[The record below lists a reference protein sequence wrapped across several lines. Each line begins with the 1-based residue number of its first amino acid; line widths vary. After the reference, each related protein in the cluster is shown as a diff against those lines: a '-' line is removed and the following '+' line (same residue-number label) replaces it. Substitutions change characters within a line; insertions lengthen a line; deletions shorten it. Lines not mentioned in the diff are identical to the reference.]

1 MTLRVMLIDETPQRA
16 ALLEQA
22 LRDQGHRV
30 VARLEPNDDLI
41 ARAGEVQPDIIIV
54 DMESPDRDTLESMR
68 DISRDRPRPIV
79 MFSEA
84 GDSRTIDEAMRAG
97 VSAYVVAGLDP
108 ERLQPILEVAAAR
121 FREYQALRRELEQT
135 KNKLAD
141 RRDIDKAKGI
151 LMRQKGM
158 GEDEAYAALRKM
170 AMDRNVRIGEAA
182 RSLIAAA
189 DLLA

>member
-22 LRDQGHRV
+22 LKDQGYRV
-30 VARLEPNDDLI
+30 VARVEPADDLI
-41 ARAGEVQPDIIIV
+41 ARVGEVQPDFIIV

-68 DISRDRPRPIV
+68 SISRDRPRPIV

-84 GDSRTIDEAMRAG
+84 GDSRTIDEAVRAG
-97 VSAYVVAGLDP
+97 VSAYVVAGLEP
-108 ERLQPILEVAAAR
+108 ERLRPILEVATAR
-121 FREYQALRRELEQT
+121 FREFQALRRELEQT

-151 LMRQKGM
+151 LMRKKGM